1 MANGLLIKT
10 RHRITRKRCNS
21 VTEMTGQAEL
31 TFPGR
36 ASPDKPAQVTNSLS
50 LKPFGFSL
58 LLTLLVFA
66 SYPSVILGWQ
76 TFVFRDFG
84 LFSYPNAFFQ
94 RECFWRGELP
104 FWNPFNNCGV
114 PFLAQWNTMALY
126 PPALIYLLLPL
137 QWSLSFFCLVHV
149 LWGGLGMYLL
159 ARRWTNHSLGAAVAG
174 IIFSFNGLTSNFL
187 MWPSHVATFSWLPW
201 VLWLA
206 PDGWRKG
213 GRSMAWVVSAAT
225 LQILAGGP
233 ETIFFT
239 WLLLVLLAAGE
250 WVKRKHLEKAG
261 RPEPKSLLTWNR
273 NDTRFVGR
281 FLAMGCSTLA
291 LSAVQ
296 LLPFLTLLS
305 HSQRD
310 AAYSSTSH
318 DWAMPFWGWAN
329 FLVPL
334 FRTWPTA
341 QGVYFQNGQ
350 YWTSSYYAGVGAVF
364 LGLVAVRRLPE
375 WRVRLVAFTLFV
387 GLILAWGN
395 TSALFTVLQACVP
408 GLGFVRYPVKFVI
421 LVLALVPLL
430 AAFGIKAMGEK
441 KPRFFE
447 WGCSIVLLVL
457 ILIIIAVEYNTR
469 GSLWTATLGNGLARC
484 LFLLLTV
491 SLLPLAL
498 NASFRYQRLFGR
510 VLLVVFWADLRTH
523 VPNQNLTVN
532 PAVYSSACTTP
543 RENHNRAD
551 AGLGSRVFISPA
563 TRESLAYNSLADPAL
578 NLRRNR
584 SVARANIN
592 ILDAVPQ
599 IDGFFSLLPRESF
612 EINNFLYSRSESEP
626 AALLDFMSVS
636 EVTGPGPGC
645 GWITRPTA
653 LPMITAGQSPIFA
666 DAPATFEAVSKLRAD
681 LRSIVYL
688 AGEARDKVSAT
699 AQPAARTLNPR
710 VENHKITV
718 QTEAPGPC
726 MVVLSQTYYPG
737 WKVYVD
743 GKVTRLWQ
751 ANYAFQAVEVPGGN
765 HRLEFVY
772 EDRSFLLGLFL
783 SGLGLIFVLYLAC
796 RPAQPNNVWLTSL
809 P

>member
-1 MANGLLIKT
+1 MDM
-10 RHRITRKRCNS
+10 R
-21 VTEMTGQAEL
+21 QAEL

-36 ASPDKPAQVTNSLS
+36 ASPDEPAQVTKSLW
-50 LKPFGFSL
+50 LKPLGFTL
-58 LLTLLVFA
+58 LLILMVFA
-66 SYPSVILGWQ
+66 SYPSVILGRQ

-159 ARRWTNHSLGAAVAG
+159 ARQWTKHSLAAAVAG

-206 PDGWRKG
+206 PDAWRKG
-213 GRSMAWVVSAAT
+213 GRALVWAVLAGT
-225 LQILAGGP
+225 LQTLAGGP

-250 WVKRKHLEKAG
+250 WFKQKQLERVA
-261 RPEPKSLLTWNR
+261 RPERKCFLSWNR
-273 NDTRFVGR
+273 NDTQFAGR
-281 FLAMGCSTLA
+281 FLGMGCLTLT
-291 LSAVQ
+291 LSAPQ

-310 AAYSSTSH
+310 ATYGSTSH

-334 FRTWPTA
+334 FRAWPTA

-350 YWTSSYYAGVGAVF
+350 YWTSSYYAGVGTVLLALAAVW
-364 LGLVAVRRLPE
+364 RQRE
-375 WRVRLVAFTLFV
+375 WRVRLLAFTIFV

-395 TSALFTVLQACVP
+395 TSVLFCALRACVP
-408 GLGFVRYPVKFVI
+408 GLGFVRYPIKFVI
-421 LVLALVPLL
+421 LVLALIPLL
-430 AAFGIKAMGEK
+430 AAFGVKAIAEK

-447 WGCSIVLLVL
+447 WGCAVVLLLL
-457 ILIIIAVEYNTR
+457 IGTIIAVESGTP
-469 GSLWTATLGNGLARC
+469 GSLWTATLHNGLARC
-484 LFLLLTV
+484 LFLVLTV
-491 SLLPLAL
+491 CLLPLTL
-498 NASFRYQRLFGR
+498 NPSLRHHGLFGW
-510 VLLVVFWADLRTH
+510 LLLAAFWADLRTH
-523 VPNQNLTVN
+523 VPNQNPTVDS
-532 PAVYSSACTTP
+532 AVYTSACTTHV
-543 RENHNRAD
+543 ENHNRFETTPAT
-551 AGLGSRVFISPA
+551 RVFISPA
-563 TRESLAYNSLADPAL
+563 TREALAYNSLPDPAL

-592 ILDAVPQ
+592 LLDAVPQ
-599 IDGFFSLLPRESF
+599 VDGFFSLLPRESF
-612 EINNFLYSRSESEP
+612 EINNFLYAHPQAEP
-626 AALLDFMSVS
+626 LALLDFMSVS
-636 EVTGPGPGC
+636 EVTGPGTGC

-653 LPMITAGQSPIFA
+653 LPMITAGQSPIFT
-666 DAPATFEAVSKLRAD
+666 DERSTFDAVSKLNAE
-681 LRSIVYL
+681 LRSTVYL
-688 AGEARDKVSAT
+688 PGEARAKVSAT
-699 AQPAARTLNPR
+699 AQPAARTLNPK
-710 VENHKITV
+710 VENQNIAFET
-718 QTEAPGPC
+718 QAPGAC

-737 WKVYVD
+737 WKAYLD
-743 GKVTRLWQ
+743 GKVTRLWR
-751 ANYAFQAVEVPGGN
+751 ANYAFQAVEVPGGK

-772 EDRSFLLGLFL
+772 EDRPFLLGFILSGSGLLFL
-783 SGLGLIFVLYLAC
+783 LYLAC
-796 RPAQPNNVWLTSL
+796 RAPRPHNAS
-809 P
+809 